1 MLVVGA
7 PFTTWFKAVSDMVL
21 VGDLVWT
28 MVVPWTKVRGGA
40 CVELHGLEAFTA
52 RASDG
57 AAVNVEALLCSCNSW
72 WMRRLDVLQVP
83 GEAGVYSRRWRRS
96 IALG

>member
-1 MLVVGA
+1 MEACGANFSAEARGGRGAGGGGGAMLVVGA

-40 CVELHGLEAFTA
+40 CG
-52 RASDG
+52 RASWFG
-57 AAVNVEALLCSCNSW
+57 GIHCPS
-72 WMRRLDVLQVP
+72 
-83 GEAGVYSRRWRRS
+83 
-96 IALG
+96 

>member
-28 MVVPWTKVRGGA
+28 TVVPWTKVRGGA
-40 CVELHGLEAFTA
+40 CE
-52 RASDG
+52 RALWFEGIHCRSLCPVVG
-57 AAVNVEALLCSCNSW
+57 VEASLCLCDSR
-72 WMRRLDVLQVP
+72 WMRRLHVLQVP
-83 GEAGVYSRRWRRS
+83 GEAG
-96 IALG
+96 L